1 MSSEEKILTDD
12 NTLVDEEKEEEGEM
26 TFLEHLEELRWR
38 IIYSLIGIVVGAII
52 AGIFINFIVNDILLK
67 PARDAGVTLQNLK
80 PFGQVFLYFE
90 VALICGLIISI
101 PNVIY
106 QLWKFISPALHSNE
120 KKYVSLIVIYSSLC
134 FLLGIVFAYF
144 VLLPVVINFAA
155 KFGSQN
161 IVNQFA
167 INEYMSIIISVV
179 LACGLIFEM
188 PMVSFFL
195 TKLGILKPTFM
206 RKYRKYAIVGIMI
219 ASAFLSPGTDP
230 VTQLLLAFPLLIL
243 YEISIFVS
251 KLSLKKE
258 ENGASL

>member
-1 MSSEEKILTDD
+1 MSSDEKILTDE
-12 NTLVDEEKEEEGEM
+12 NTLIEEKEEGEM

-52 AGIFINFIVNDILLK
+52 AGVFINFIINDILLK
-67 PARDAGVTLQNLK
+67 PARNTGVILQNLK

-106 QLWKFISPALHSNE
+106 QLWKFISPALHSKE
-120 KKYVSLIVIYSSLC
+120 KKYVSLIVIYSSFC
-134 FLLGIVFAYF
+134 FLLGIAFAYF

-155 KFGSQN
+155 KFGSEN
-161 IVNQFA
+161 IKNQFA
-167 INEYMSIIISVV
+167 ISEYMSIVVSVM
-179 LACGLIFEM
+179 LACGLIFDM

-195 TKLGILKPTFM
+195 TKLGILKPSLM
-206 RKYRKYAIVGIMI
+206 RKYRKYAIIGIMV
-219 ASAFLSPGTDP
+219 AAAFLSPGTDP
-230 VTQLLLAFPLLIL
+230 VTQLLLAIPLLIL
-243 YEISIFVS
+243 YEISIIVS

-258 ENGASL
+258 ESGTFV